1 MEEVAASE
9 PAEPTPAAPTEAQ
22 IRAAPALCTDGK
34 RALVAIAASIVVPLV
49 AGTIVG
55 IISPE
60 VGDAAATT
68 VVLSLAGWN
77 IFVIVYVILTVRTF
91 SRIDGAEFAV
101 RMAARAQRRG
111 RGFEKVQPR
120 GDGPTFAIESSLVA
134 FAVVLV
140 LPHVDPINLDDWIL
154 VPASISILLSC
165 WALSIVSYTLHYAE
179 HDLARPGLDF
189 PGDRTNSWADYIYFS
204 IAVATTFG
212 ATDVSI
218 TTPHMRRVVNL
229 HTILTFVYNSV
240 IVALLAA
247 LLIR

>member
-1 MEEVAASE
+1 VADEAAAR
-9 PAEPTPAAPTEAQ
+9 PPAPTEAQ
-22 IRAAPALCTDGK
+22 VQAAPWTCTDGK
-34 RALVAIAASIVVPLV
+34 RALVGLAASIVVPTV
-49 AGTIVG
+49 AGTILG
-55 IISPE
+55 IVSPE
-60 VGDAAATT
+60 VGDALATT

-77 IFVIVYVILTVRTF
+77 IFVVVYVVLTVRTF

-111 RGFEKVQPR
+111 RGFEQVEPR

-140 LPHVDPINLDDWIL
+140 LPHVDPINLNDWIL
-154 VPASISILLSC
+154 VPASVSILLSC
-165 WALSIVSYTLHYAE
+165 WALSIVSYTLHYAQ
-179 HDLARPGLDF
+179 HDLRRPGLDF
-189 PGDRTNSWADYIYFS
+189 PGDRSYAWADYVYFS

-212 ATDVSI
+212 ATDVDI

-229 HTILTFVYNSV
+229 HTVLTFVYNSV

>member
-1 MEEVAASE
+1 MADEAAPQ
-9 PAEPTPAAPTEAQ
+9 PAKPPAPTEAQ
-22 IRAAPALCTDGK
+22 VRAAPALCTDGK
-34 RALVAIAASIVVPLV
+34 RALVGIAASVAVPLV
-49 AGTIVG
+49 AGTILG

-60 VGDAAATT
+60 VGDALATT

-77 IFVIVYVILTVRTF
+77 IFVVVYVILTVRTF
-91 SRIDGAEFAV
+91 SHVDAAEFAV
-101 RMAARAQRRG
+101 RMAARGQRRG
-111 RGFEKVQPR
+111 RGFEKVEPR

-140 LPHVDPINLDDWIL
+140 LPHVDPINLNDWIL
-154 VPASISILLSC
+154 VPASVSILLSC
-165 WALSIVSYTLHYAE
+165 WALSIASYTLHYAQ
-179 HDLARPGLDF
+179 HDLTRPGLEF
-189 PGDRTNSWADYIYFS
+189 PGERTYAWADYAYFS

-212 ATDVSI
+212 ATDVNI

-229 HTILTFVYNSV
+229 HTVLTFVYNSV